1 MNSNTKVYI
10 AIPLIVIIFIFS
22 YISITDKNSPP
33 IEKENVTLDQDGQ
46 TPQAAKKDNVSTSIE
61 KENETLGQ
69 NSQTQ
74 QVVTVNSKASIQIQE
89 DIDIDN
95 QHLLTVILGLVTL
108 VSLLTTFW
116 LYRWRRVVIAG
127 RDIVVPET
135 FAKQVESIINVVS
148 ASSKELS
155 GIANEQTG
163 KVGQFRKSL
172 EGLDQNIQNMI
183 ETYMSLQ
190 SSLDQKDNEIARFKE
205 GYDSKVF
212 HDFLLRFT
220 RVDRVIQEYL
230 EDNKIDLNGLEDIHE
245 VMKDALEECGVEEFS
260 PSIGE
265 DYLSLEGVAGNPKKI
280 YTEDEAKNHT
290 ICKVIKAGY
299 RRKMPDSRFE
309 IIAQAKVSIY
319 FYKAIDREI
328 NELQEDNKL
337 KE

>member
-22 YISITDKNSPP
+22 YISITDKNNPP
-33 IEKENVTLDQDGQ
+33 IEKENVTLDQDDQ
-46 TPQAAKKDNVSTSIE
+46 TPQASKKDNVSTSIK

-74 QVVTVNSKASIQIQE
+74 EIVTVNSKASIQIQE

-95 QHLLTVILGLVTL
+95 QNLLTVILGLVTL

-155 GIANEQTG
+155 GIANKQTG

-190 SSLDQKDNEIARFKE
+190 R
-205 GYDSKVF
+205 Y
-212 HDFLLRFT
+212 
-220 RVDRVIQEYL
+220 QEL
-230 EDNKIDLNGLEDIHE
+230 TKLEDILYGKAAQLAIKEGLAPKSE
-245 VMKDALEECGVEEFS
+245 VEKLLN
-260 PSIGE
+260 SI
-265 DYLSLEGVAGNPKKI
+265 N
-280 YTEDEAKNHT
+280 
-290 ICKVIKAGY
+290 
-299 RRKMPDSRFE
+299 
-309 IIAQAKVSIY
+309 
-319 FYKAIDREI
+319 
-328 NELQEDNKL
+328 
-337 KE
+337 